1 MASATQAA
9 IPQFLLDEDND
20 SAFQIHGQAARQI
33 RSFAGDAGDA
43 GDAGTG
49 GNYLATDNAGMR
61 CILGP
66 DSGNALMRSG
76 EFSSL
81 RSTITAW
88 EAKRSQ

>member
-33 RSFAGDAGDA
+33 RSFAGDAG
-43 GDAGTG
+43 TG

-66 DSGNALMRSG
+66 DSGNALMPSG
-76 EFSSL
+76 EFCSL